1 MPIEPTATSAII
13 HDDQYSTIKAT
24 VLASYFHIS
33 FLIIKTLAELSNM
46 NLMHLGFAGRPGL
59 RLYCNRSRGTCAI
72 LIIFLLIVVTEMAY
86 KSEHA
91 SEDHHDAAG
100 KVDDVKKDGMKFVT
114 SRHARKAKAA
124 HQHEKGTKHPKSKK
138 TKQVVP
144 KAAEAAQPKT
154 IMKKNSI
161 TIGRELFDYLALH
174 LRETVYDGVENYI
187 RFMTA
192 FLGLEELAAGAE
204 PLMAPGMGPVV
215 NDITWFRY
223 PININPC
230 RFFDSPAAAAA
241 GNSSSRISL
250 FISVI
255 SGPNNYER
263 RAAIRR
269 TWPVHLKNQTNLNHP
284 LDVVGFGFVIGLTN
298 DSVVQ
303 QKVKEESEQF
313 GDILLVNMIDRYV
326 NLSVKV
332 ASLFNWVD
340 TYCPRVDYVLKVDDD
355 VYVNVHNLAT
365 VLHSL
370 TVADQSIYGRQ
381 CGGNIPDR
389 KGGKWMTSYE
399 NWPWQKFPIYFQGAG
414 VVIAGSAVRPILAAM
429 QVTPYFIWDDMYLVG
444 LCAVKAK
451 VQLRTS
457 NQY

>member
-1 MPIEPTATSAII
+1 
-13 HDDQYSTIKAT
+13 
-24 VLASYFHIS
+24 
-33 FLIIKTLAELSNM
+33 
-46 NLMHLGFAGRPGL
+46 
-59 RLYCNRSRGTCAI
+59 
-72 LIIFLLIVVTEMAY
+72 MAH
-86 KSEHA
+86 KSDHA
-91 SEDHHDAAG
+91 SDDHHDAAG
-100 KVDDVKKDGMKFVT
+100 KVDDVKKVKDGMKLVP
-114 SRHARKAKAA
+114 SRHAGKAKAA
-124 HQHEKGTKHPKSKK
+124 HQHEKGTKHQGKK
-138 TKQVVP
+138 TKHVVP

-154 IMKKNSI
+154 IMKKYSSI

-174 LRETVYDGVENYI
+174 LRETAYDGVKNYI

-204 PLMAPGMGPVV
+204 PLAPGMGPVV

-241 GNSSSRISL
+241 AGNSSSRKSL

-255 SGPNNYER
+255 SGPNNFER

-269 TWPVHLKNQTNLNHP
+269 TWPVHLKNQTNLNNP

-381 CGGNIPDR
+381 CGDNIPDR
-389 KGGKWMTSYE
+389 KGGTFSIVLL
-399 NWPWQKFPIYFQGAG
+399 FI
-414 VVIAGSAVRPILAAM
+414 VV
-429 QVTPYFIWDDMYLVG
+429 QH
-444 LCAVKAK
+444 
-451 VQLRTS
+451 
-457 NQY
+457 N

>member
-1 MPIEPTATSAII
+1 MKLVP
-13 HDDQYSTIKAT
+13 
-24 VLASYFHIS
+24 
-33 FLIIKTLAELSNM
+33 
-46 NLMHLGFAGRPGL
+46 
-59 RLYCNRSRGTCAI
+59 SR
-72 LIIFLLIVVTEMAY
+72 Y
-86 KSEHA
+86 
-91 SEDHHDAAG
+91 
-100 KVDDVKKDGMKFVT
+100 
-114 SRHARKAKAA
+114 ARKAKAV
-124 HQHEKGTKHPKSKK
+124 HQREKGTKHPKSKK
-138 TKQVVP
+138 TKHVVP
-144 KAAEAAQPKT
+144 KALAAEAAQPKT
-154 IMKKNSI
+154 IMKKYSSSI

-174 LRETVYDGVENYI
+174 LRETAYDGVENYI

-192 FLGLEELAAGAE
+192 FLSLEELAAE
-204 PLMAPGMGPVV
+204 PLAPGMGPVV

-255 SGPNNYER
+255 SGPNNFER

-269 TWPVHLKNQTNLNHP
+269 TWPVHLKNQTNLNNP

-303 QKVKEESEQF
+303 QKVKEECEQF
-313 GDILLVNMIDRYV
+313 GDILQVNMIDRYV

-381 CGGNIPDR
+381 CGGNIPGKKFR
-389 KGGKWMTSYE
+389 LVQCWCRAKSKGWSNNVAAQRTRHGSILM
-399 NWPWQKFPIYFQGAG
+399 PIS
-414 VVIAGSAVRPILAAM
+414 VSNIRPIFY
-429 QVTPYFIWDDMYLVG
+429 QFIITILITNIIPVFY
-444 LCAVKAK
+444 
-451 VQLRTS
+451 
-457 NQY
+457 QYTI